1 MRFIAAA
8 IVCVLPLLAASPAE
22 LEHARKLYRYTDYS
36 GSLQVLAAIQ
46 PKDGPVYALTGQNLY
61 MQGEY
66 KKATESL
73 EKALAAEPNN
83 SDYALW
89 LGRAYGRRAETRAR
103 SRRRRTRPRRGRT
116 LKNPCASTR
125 AIWRR

>member
-1 MRFIAAA
+1 MGEGFRTRRMRFIAAA
-8 IVCVLPLLAASPAE
+8 IMCVLPLLGASPAE

-66 KKATESL
+66 KKATESQTK
-73 EKALAAEPNN
+73 ENTNN
-83 SDYALW
+83 GCNSSVRLLRCQDCISFVMVCFYRLKVAK
-89 LGRAYGRRAETRAR
+89 RD
-103 SRRRRTRPRRGRT
+103 RRRELLR
-116 LKNPCASTR
+116 
-125 AIWRR
+125 